1 MRYVTAAE
9 LAKRLNVNIRT
20 VQLWAKNGKLPGA
33 KKPHRDWL
41 IPIPDDEDAESLPV
55 ADNGKD
61 AKKAS
66 PGGFAPSTE
75 AADEAHPGGAAPSE
89 TTPSETDSGRAD
101 SSGDAP
107 RRTASGGTTSNG
119 AVPRKTYSGGT
130 ASSGIMPLLNASFEV
145 GKCVEYIDS
154 IKDAEIADIAWAEY
168 YYFSAQPGKAVQMS
182 EKYMESPDLEKRLSA
197 SLIYIFANLSLGRIA
212 AVNKRIAAVREDVKR
227 GLAREA
233 ESRVHALCAFM
244 SDTINIL
251 FHLPTDFEIS
261 RGIQAKQSVQ
271 SKQGAQA
278 TRSGDASQTSQ
289 GRQTS
294 QTTQATRSG
303 QAAQADSG
311 RSDAVSPKTHLRFL
325 PGGLKLFACYV
336 LAHKAYF
343 EQNYAQS
350 LGIIETALAW
360 QDKIYPIA
368 TIYIHLVAVMDLMC
382 LGEKERARKH
392 FMQAW
397 EIARP
402 DNLIQPIGEH
412 HGLTYGLIETCLK
425 NDFPEDYRKV
435 IEVTYRFSEGW
446 RNVHNAYVDR
456 PVTGNLTTTEF
467 TISMLAKRGWSNRQI
482 ADYMGLSVHTVK
494 QYMSIIFQKLGIT
507 SRKQISDHMLK

>member
-41 IPIPDDEDAESLPV
+41 IPIPEDEDAESLPV

-61 AKKAS
+61 ATKAA

-75 AADEAHPGGAAPSE
+75 APDEAHPGGMTPSE
-89 TTPSETDSGRAD
+89 TTPSETDSGRSV
-101 SSGDAP
+101 SSGAAP
-107 RRTASGGTTSNG
+107 RGTTSSG
-119 AVPRKTYSGGT
+119 TTSSEADPSKTYSGGT
-130 ASSGIMPLLNASFEV
+130 TSSGIMPLLNASFEV
-145 GKCVEYIDS
+145 GKCEEYIDS
-154 IKDAEIADIAWAEY
+154 IKDAEIADIARAEY

-182 EKYMESPDLEKRLSA
+182 EKYMQSPDLEKRLSA

-212 AVNKRIAAVREDVKR
+212 AVNERIAAVREDVKR
-227 GLAREA
+227 GLACEA
-233 ESRVHALCAFM
+233 EPRVHALCAFM

-261 RGIQAKQSVQ
+261 RGIQAE
-271 SKQGAQA
+271 QGAQ
-278 TRSGDASQTSQ
+278 S
-289 GRQTS
+289 RQVS
-294 QTTQATRSG
+294 RAPQSG

-446 RNVHNAYVDR
+446 RSIHNAYASKH
-456 PVTGNLTTTEF
+456 VTGNLTTTEF

>member
-20 VQLWAKNGKLPGA
+20 VQLWAKNGKLSGA

-41 IPIPDDEDAESLPV
+41 IPIPEDEDAESLPV

-61 AKKAS
+61 AIKAA

-75 AADEAHPGGAAPSE
+75 ASDEAHPGGMTPSE
-89 TTPSETDSGRAD
+89 TTPSETDSGRSV
-101 SSGDAP
+101 SSGAAP
-107 RRTASGGTTSNG
+107 RGTTSSG
-119 AVPRKTYSGGT
+119 TTSSEAVPRKTVSGGT
-130 ASSGIMPLLNASFEV
+130 TSSGIMPLLNASFEV
-145 GKCVEYIDS
+145 GKCEEYIDS
-154 IKDAEIADIAWAEY
+154 IKDAEIADIARAEY

-182 EKYMESPDLEKRLSA
+182 EKYMQSPDLEKRLSA

-212 AVNKRIAAVREDVKR
+212 AVNERIAAVREDVKR
-227 GLAREA
+227 ELAREA
-233 ESRVHALCAFM
+233 EPRVHALCAFM

-251 FHLPTDFEIS
+251 FHLTTDFEIS
-261 RGIQAKQSVQ
+261 RGIQAKQSR
-271 SKQGAQA
+271 QGAQA
-278 TRSGDASQTSQ
+278 TRSGEASQTSQ

-294 QTTQATRSG
+294 QTTQATQSG
-303 QAAQADSG
+303 QAEQADSG

-325 PGGLKLFACYV
+325 PSGLKLFACYV

-425 NDFPEDYRKV
+425 NNFPEDYRKV

-446 RNVHNAYVDR
+446 RSIHNTYASKH
-456 PVTGNLTTTEF
+456 VTGNLTTTEF